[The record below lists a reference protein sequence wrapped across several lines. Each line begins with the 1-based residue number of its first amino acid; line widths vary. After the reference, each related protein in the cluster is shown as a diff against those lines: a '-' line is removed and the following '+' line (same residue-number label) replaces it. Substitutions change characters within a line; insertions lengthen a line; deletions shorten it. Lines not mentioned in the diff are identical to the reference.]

1 MKESWLL
8 HILILILV
16 VWMSYMVY
24 WINYFL
30 RFSKINSVINW
41 FKVIK
46 SIYLKDFKLKYTF
59 KMC

>member
-30 RFSKINSVINW
+30 RFSKINNVINW

-46 SIYLKDFKLKYTF
+46 SIYLKDFKPKYTF